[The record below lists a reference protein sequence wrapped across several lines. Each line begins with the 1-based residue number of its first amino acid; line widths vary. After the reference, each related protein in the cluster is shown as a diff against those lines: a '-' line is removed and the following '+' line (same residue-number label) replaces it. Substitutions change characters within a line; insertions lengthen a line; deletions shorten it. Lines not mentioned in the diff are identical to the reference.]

1 MDSVSLDS
9 GWRQA
14 EWECG
19 CGWSGPGSA
28 TAYRIEETRAVHACP
43 FCATELFQVV
53 FYVSDDTG
61 GRPAGEDPEGWA
73 PGE

>member
-1 MDSVSLDS
+1 VDSVTLDS
-9 GWRQA
+9 DWRGR
-14 EWECG
+14 EWECN

-28 TAYRIEETRAVHACP
+28 ADYRIEETRAVHACP

-53 FYVSDDTG
+53 FYADDGRG
-61 GRPAGEDPEGWA
+61 GHDGEPEAWP